1 MTTTAFYAHAA
12 GAQQEAAR
20 RTIVRLVFVVFLLL
34 VFEGVLRK
42 WVLPEFQ
49 RPLYFVRDP
58 FVLLIYAYALI
69 YGLVP
74 RSPMLGILALFA
86 IPVSALYLL
95 LTFFGTGHPISW
107 ALGVRHYFFY
117 IPLAFIIGHCL
128 RFEDLAALIRLN
140 LLIVIP
146 IAVLV
151 FLQYQSPPSALVN
164 RALSSDLDSVTYV
177 ADGILRPYGT
187 FTHTSGHA
195 LYVAVSVAM
204 LAAAW
209 LQRREM
215 RLPLWLLL
223 MGSVAI
229 LVMTLTTGTRK
240 IWFFLALVVVCLG
253 MAALSAGRFRHAQ
266 GAATFV
272 MWLALG
278 TVALYGSVLA
288 PAYEAMVVRYE
299 TGVQHEGPIME
310 RALGM
315 MTHVF
320 QILDAAP
327 VQGSGLGSGILA
339 ATATIT
345 GERFF
350 ALAETEWD
358 RIVLELG
365 PVLGFGFIALRIALV
380 GWLLACGLVANRV
393 FGNPA
398 GLVLFGFVAPHVLVG
413 ALTMSGTGAIFGW
426 LFVGLMLAATNPW
439 SQPAIGRVP
448 LFYRGEGPIS
458 RRNA

>member
-1 MTTTAFYAHAA
+1 LSVSASYAHAA
-12 GAQQEAAR
+12 DAQQEAAR

-34 VFEGVLRK
+34 VFEGALRK
-42 WVLPEFQ
+42 WVLPELQ
-49 RPLYFVRDP
+49 RPLYFARDP

-86 IPVSALYLL
+86 VPVSGLYLL
-95 LTFFGTGHPISW
+95 LTFFGVGHPISW

-140 LLIVIP
+140 LLIAIP

-151 FLQYQSPPSALVN
+151 FLQHQSPPSALVN
-164 RALSSDLDSVTYV
+164 RALGSDLDSITYV

-187 FTHTSGHA
+187 FTHTSGHT

-209 LQRREM
+209 LLRREM
-215 RLPLWLLL
+215 RLPFWLLL
-223 MGSVAI
+223 AGSGAI
-229 LVMTLTTGTRK
+229 LVMALTTGTRK
-240 IWFFLALVVVCLG
+240 IWFFLALIVVCLG
-253 MAALSAGRFRHAQ
+253 MATLPAGRFRHAQ

-272 MWLALG
+272 ISFAFG
-278 TVALYGSVLA
+278 IVALYGSVLA
-288 PAYEAMVVRYE
+288 PAYEAMVVRYD
-299 TGVQHEGPIME
+299 TALQHEGPIME

-320 QILDAAP
+320 QVVDAAP
-327 VQGSGLGSGILA
+327 VQGNGLGSGILA

-350 ALAETEWD
+350 ALAEMEWD

-365 PVLGFGFIALRIALV
+365 PPLGFGFIVLRVVLV
-380 GWLLACGLVANRV
+380 GWLLQRVLVANRA
-393 FGNPA
+393 FGNPI
-398 GLVLFGFVAPHVLVG
+398 GLLLFGFVAPHVLVG

-426 LFVGLMLAATNPW
+426 LFVGLILAATNPW
-439 SQPAIGRVP
+439 SFPIPGTPREGRPAVIDR
-448 LFYRGEGPIS
+448 RG
-458 RRNA
+458 NA